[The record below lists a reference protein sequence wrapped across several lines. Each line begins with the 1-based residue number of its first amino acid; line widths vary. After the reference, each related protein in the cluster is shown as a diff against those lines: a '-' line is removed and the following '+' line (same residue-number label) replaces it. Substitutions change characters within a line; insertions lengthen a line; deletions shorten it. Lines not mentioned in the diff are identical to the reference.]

1 MPGLAPRSAATSK
14 KGCKKAAS
22 RSQKK
27 EGGGES
33 ARDATKSAGYNY
45 EVPKQGHS
53 DAGVSSEAGGS
64 VNTFVK
70 DIFERI
76 PGEAWRLAHCNKR
89 PTITSRE
96 IQTAMRLLLP
106 PELAKH
112 SGPEDTKVTTKYTSA
127 KRA

>member
-33 ARDATKSAGYNY
+33 ARDATRSAGYNY
-45 EVPKQGHS
+45 EVPRRGHS

-70 DIFERI
+70 DIFKRI
-76 PGEAWRLAHCNKR
+76 EGEASRLAHYNKR
-89 PTITSRE
+89 STISSRE
-96 IQTAMRLLLP
+96 ILTAVRLLLP
-106 PELAKH
+106 PELAKR
-112 SGPEDTKVTTKYTSA
+112 SGPEDTKVATKYTGA

>member
-1 MPGLAPRSAATSK
+1 VPGLAPRSAATSK

-33 ARDATKSAGYNY
+33 ARDAIKSAGYNY
-45 EVPKQGHS
+45 EVPKQGHP

-64 VNTFVK
+64 VKTFVK

-76 PGEAWRLAHCNKR
+76 AGEASRLAHYNKR
-89 PTITSRE
+89 STITSRE

-112 SGPEDTKVTTKYTSA
+112 SGKYTIYS
-127 KRA
+127 